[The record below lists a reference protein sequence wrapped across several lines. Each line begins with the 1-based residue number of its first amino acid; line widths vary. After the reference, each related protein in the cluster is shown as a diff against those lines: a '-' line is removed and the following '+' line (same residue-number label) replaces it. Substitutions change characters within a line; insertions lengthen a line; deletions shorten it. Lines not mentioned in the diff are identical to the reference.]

1 MGRIFW
7 ARASPG
13 KTIPDIRMTKSD
25 HRRSGLPEHI
35 QVAVLALAAC
45 VFFAG
50 LSATVKH
57 LSGELHGFVIVF
69 WRNLFGF
76 VFMVPWLWKN
86 GFGRL
91 RTGRIGAYLFR
102 SSISVISMMCG
113 FTALGYMPIANA
125 TSLSFTA
132 PLFATILAVLLLKEK
147 VRLRRWS
154 ATLIGFAGAMIVLQP
169 GAHGGIGFGETL
181 AIGGTF
187 LTAMGTIIVKTLSR
201 SESPQA
207 IVTYMV
213 LLSTPLALI
222 PALFYW
228 TWPSAEAWP
237 FVVALGFFGT
247 LGHLCWTRA
256 FAIADASAVVPYDY
270 SRLIFTTG
278 IGMIWFDEQPDRW
291 FWVGSAVIIGAGL
304 YIAQREAALRRHH
317 ATQAVA
323 IQASADSAQPGI
335 ATEIVTQSP
344 DRKDP

>member
-1 MGRIFW
+1 M
-7 ARASPG
+7 
-13 KTIPDIRMTKSD
+13 
-25 HRRSGLPEHI
+25 
-35 QVAVLALAAC
+35 AVLALAAC
-45 VFFAG
+45 IFFAG

-57 LSGELHGFVIVF
+57 LSNDLHGFVIVF

-91 RTGRIGAYLFR
+91 RTGRMGAYLFR
-102 SSISVISMMCG
+102 SGISVISMMCG

-132 PLFATILAVLLLKEK
+132 PLFATILAVLILKEK

-154 ATLIGFAGAMIVLQP
+154 ATLFGFAGAMIVLQP
-169 GAHGGIGFGETL
+169 GAHGGIGFGEIL
-181 AIGGTF
+181 AIFGAF
-187 LTAMGTIIVKTLSR
+187 LTAMGTVIVKTLSR
-201 SESPQA
+201 SESSQA

-213 LLSTPLALI
+213 LLSTPLAFI
-222 PALFYW
+222 PASFYW
-228 TWPSAEAWP
+228 SWPSPDAWP

-278 IGMIWFDEQPDRW
+278 IGMIWFGEQPDYW
-291 FWVGSAVIIGAGL
+291 FWIGSVVIIGAGL
-304 YIAQREAALRRHH
+304 YIAQREAVLRLRR
-317 ATQAVA
+317 ATQAIA
-323 IQASADSAQPGI
+323 TQTIATQASADVAQPGT
-335 ATEIVTQSP
+335 ATEIVASMP
-344 DRKDP
+344 DRKE